1 MFLGF
6 IPKNKYQNEIPN
18 KQCISFEAW
27 KQTILIMEN
36 SPRNAH
42 LQPSF
47 PSDDNIKAKD
57 VQEHVQHV
65 ELKPGQRY

>member
-1 MFLGF
+1 MHFFLTL
-6 IPKNKYQNEIPN
+6 EPN
-18 KQCISFEAW
+18 TAKSQHWFEFF
-27 KQTILIMEN
+27 MEN

-47 PSDDNIKAKD
+47 PSDDNIKAKG